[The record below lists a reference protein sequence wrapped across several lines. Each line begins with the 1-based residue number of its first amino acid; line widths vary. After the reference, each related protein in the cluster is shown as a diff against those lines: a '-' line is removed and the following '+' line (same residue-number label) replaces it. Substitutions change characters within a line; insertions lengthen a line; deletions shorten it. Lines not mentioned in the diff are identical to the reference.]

1 MQLKAFVAE
10 FFSKLGGIQR
20 AYEIDINSFIVEMLG
35 VVEAMIRLGFYI
47 DEDDL
52 ILIVDPLISLL
63 DGSLDILDMEQLN
76 R

>member
-1 MQLKAFVAE
+1 
-10 FFSKLGGIQR
+10 
-20 AYEIDINSFIVEMLG
+20 MLG